1 MGGGCATPLLPTHM
15 DKIYTPEQIKK
26 QEQAAKDLL
35 DYLLTIKIK
44 AEPTLKR
51 VSKAEQR
58 QQLLPGL
65 QVGSQ
70 LALL

>member
-1 MGGGCATPLLPTHM
+1 M
-15 DKIYTPEQIKK
+15 DKTYTPEQEAK
-26 QEQAAKDLL
+26 QDQAAKDLL
-35 DYLLTIKIK
+35 DYLLTKIK

-65 QVGSQ
+65 QVGNQ